1 MDNNVFNETAEGT
14 PQGGIISPLL
24 ASIALHGM
32 ESVLGIQ
39 YTLVRHKEKTTYENH
54 TPYTMCRYAD
64 DFVIMC
70 ASKKEAE
77 DLYSI
82 LADYLTVRGLTLSEE
97 KTKITHVKD
106 GFGFLGFNIR
116 SYLFN

>member
-1 MDNNVFNETAEGT
+1 MVLHWSGVTISRTFLRVGTCAFALGEGILT
-14 PQGGIISPLL
+14 PCIGF
-24 ASIALHGM
+24 
-32 ESVLGIQ
+32 VLINFA
-39 YTLVRHKEKTTYENH
+39 V
-54 TPYTMCRYAD
+54 YTMCRYAD

-97 KTKITHVKD
+97 KTNITHVKD
-106 GFGFLGFNIR
+106 GFDFLGFNIR